1 MPGLLEQAQAPTEEV
16 MVEETPG
23 QQAGAES
30 EMIDA
35 DVSDAAAPVLKQ
47 AVDIAYGEENFPKL
61 VKMFTTAGAEGFPK
75 AIGVAVSTVMNQLEG
90 ETQLPDEV
98 LAEVGGGIFEM
109 LAEDMIEGAK
119 IEGVTGELLMQGMGE
134 AIRLWSEANPGRFD
148 NEAFA
153 QAMQE
158 EAQSADVEGV
168 AAPATDPAMSGG
180 PQAAPAPAQG
190 LLSEMANG

>member
-1 MPGLLEQAQAPTEEV
+1 MPGLLEQAQAPTEEI
-16 MVEETPG
+16 MVEESPG
-23 QQAGAES
+23 QQAMGES
-30 EMIDA
+30 EAIES
-35 DVSDAAAPVLKQ
+35 DVSDAAAPVLKE

-75 AIGVAVSTVMNQLEG
+75 AMGVAVSTVMNQLEG

-109 LAEDMIEGAK
+109 IAEDMIEGAK
-119 IEGVTGELLMQGMGE
+119 IEGVTGEILMQGMGE

-148 NEAFA
+148 TEGFA
-153 QAMQE
+153 QAI
-158 EAQSADVEGV
+158 QSEVESAEVEGV
-168 AAPATDPAMSGG
+168 VDPAMG
-180 PQAAPAPAQG
+180 AAPGAAAAPAQG